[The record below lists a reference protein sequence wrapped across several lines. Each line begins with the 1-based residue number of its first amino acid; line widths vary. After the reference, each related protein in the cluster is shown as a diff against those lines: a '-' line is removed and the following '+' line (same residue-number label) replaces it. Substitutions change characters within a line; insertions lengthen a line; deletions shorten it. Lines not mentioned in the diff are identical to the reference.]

1 MTDADGSSKGAWN
14 RAVIQ
19 FRTALIGGANVPC
32 SSPYTSMA
40 NDNGV
45 DDYVHNYDECPP
57 EFPYPAKEGGG
68 YCYKTLR
75 DAEAPPRDSA
85 ASAVGQVTMA
95 TARHSCHLCMFH
107 FEFSLACSSPS

>member
-68 YCYKTLR
+68 T
-75 DAEAPPRDSA
+75 
-85 ASAVGQVTMA
+85 A
-95 TARHSCHLCMFH
+95 TRH
-107 FEFSLACSSPS
+107 